1 MIRWSV
7 ETASSCTIARLDLA
21 DSHFWSTIVAGFS
34 RVTHRHWFTRFC
46 FLYPAMLLGLV
57 LLSGTARG
65 GDAGSTTDPLAAD
78 LQPYLDLLSGSQQ
91 EFEIHCRADVPID
104 GDVQTIKIR
113 LARYGIHAFDLDLE
127 HRDYE
132 ARIRRRDGATAFA
145 LPKHGVV
152 FVGRGDATVADSL
165 SPSGLTQRLISTRTT
180 LSTYAPLLASSDG
193 AGIAAALKAFVGI
206 SYDPATRRGRA
217 ADSAEFSF
225 EPSGSLHVRAG
236 DVQLDLVRSD
246 QPNTMAGVD
255 DWPAMKQ
262 LEIPRDELERT
273 LVRGVRRAFEILAP
287 SKVLT
292 SPSKRDRETANG
304 RLRWIDGHR
313 VVLLSGSPREIGRA
327 HGELLTDEA
336 QACID
341 SVLHTFGVVQTIR
354 TGRWFRHDLDAA
366 FARLSPHI
374 PDRHRIETR
383 AMARALGLD
392 EDLVDS
398 LNVFPELFHCSG
410 FAVFGEATRDGKL
423 YHGRVLDYMT
433 TIGLQDSATT
443 FIVAADGQIP
453 FANVGYAGF
462 IGSVSGMNAQ
472 AISLGE
478 MGGGGEGRWDGVPMA
493 TLMRRALEECSTLDE
508 VITLWR
514 DSPRTCEY
522 YYVFADGKT
531 NRAVGVAAD
540 PDSIEFIQ
548 PGQADRR
555 LGEGIQDAVVLSAGD
570 RLEVLRQRVHEKH
583 GQIDAD
589 VGKWLMS
596 RPVAMQSNL
605 HNVLFVPADQVMYV
619 ANADHRHPAA
629 ERPYVRL
636 DLRELLKSAPF

>member
-1 MIRWSV
+1 MLQRFSDV
-7 ETASSCTIARLDLA
+7 CPTGRARLR
-21 DSHFWSTIVAGFS
+21 
-34 RVTHRHWFTRFC
+34 RVPSAILF
-46 FLYPAMLLGLV
+46 ALV
-57 LLSGTARG
+57 LLSSPVLGADVAT
-65 GDAGSTTDPLAAD
+65 TTDPLTER
-78 LQPYLDLLSGSQQ
+78 LQPYLRLLSGQQ
-91 EFEIHCRADVPID
+91 QDFEIRCRAEVPID
-104 GDVQTIKIR
+104 GNRQTIRIR
-113 LARYGIHAFDLDLE
+113 LARQGMDSFDLDLE

-132 ARIRRRDGATAFA
+132 ARIRRREDGTALA
-145 LPKHGVV
+145 LPKHNVV
-152 FVGRGDATVADSL
+152 FVGRGQASAADSL
-165 SPSGLTQRLISTRTT
+165 APGGLTQRLVSTRTT
-180 LSTYAPLLASSDG
+180 VSTYLPLLAYPDAS
-193 AGIAAALKAFVGI
+193 AVTAALKSLAGMT
-206 SYDPATRRGRA
+206 YDAQSRRGRLDGSA
-217 ADSAEFSF
+217 TFAFEAD
-225 EPSGSLHVRAG
+225 GSLVVRTDDAVVTLAISAPSATPPG
-236 DVQLDLVRSD
+236 L
-246 QPNTMAGVD
+246 D
-255 DWPAMKQ
+255 DWPGLTQSKV
-262 LEIPRDELERT
+262 PREELERT
-273 LVRGVRRAFEILAP
+273 LVRGVRRALEILAP

-292 SPSKRDRETANG
+292 SPSQAERQTDHG
-304 RLRWIDGHR
+304 RLQWIDGHR
-313 VVLLSGSPREIGRA
+313 VVLLSGSPAEIGRA
-327 HGELLTDEA
+327 HGELLADPA

-341 SVLHTFGVVQTIR
+341 SVLHTFGTVQTIR

-374 PDRHRIETR
+374 PQRHRIETR

-410 FAVFGEATRDGKL
+410 FAVFGDATGDGKL

-433 TIGLQDSATT
+433 TIGLQDAATT

-462 IGSVSGMNAQ
+462 IGSVSGMNAE

-478 MGGGGEGRWDGVPMA
+478 MGGGGEGKWDGVPMA
-493 TLMRRALEECSTLDE
+493 TLMRRALEECRTLDE
-508 VITLWR
+508 VMTLWR
-514 DSPRTCEY
+514 ESPRTCEY

-548 PGQADRR
+548 PGQADPR
-555 LGEGIQDAVVLSAGD
+555 LGDGIDDAIVLSAGD
-570 RLEVLRQRVHEKH
+570 RLKTLRERVHQKH
-583 GQIDAD
+583 GQIDAE

-636 DLRELLKSAPF
+636 DLDALLRSMGDRD